1 MGLCFPTVGL
11 SFPRLAVPLRSK
23 PRNNKKRAK
32 TAHRNFDKMTTNSIK
47 MMIVS
52 NEANWRIGELVSLS
66 WNYKEIK
73 KSGENTYAYYAISR
87 YICVREATDGQCGI
101 LVKVLGKVPIDRIML
116 VNGEPFC
123 RDEREELFMGKCY
136 YSFPFPTV
144 SALKEVLEIVSSNEA
159 LQGRFEAESMRFNP
173 ASSFWVRETAGTFL
187 TKKLQFYNATSG
199 QLCKA
204 TDDTVHY
211 RLSIAYFNNKH

>member
-1 MGLCFPTVGL
+1 
-11 SFPRLAVPLRSK
+11 
-23 PRNNKKRAK
+23 
-32 TAHRNFDKMTTNSIK
+32 MTTNSIK

-73 KSGENTYAYYAISR
+73 KSDENTYAYYAISR
-87 YICVREATDGQCGI
+87 YIC
-101 LVKVLGKVPIDRIML
+101 
-116 VNGEPFC
+116 
-123 RDEREELFMGKCY
+123 
-136 YSFPFPTV
+136 
-144 SALKEVLEIVSSNEA
+144 
-159 LQGRFEAESMRFNP
+159 
-173 ASSFWVRETAGTFL
+173 VRETAGTFL

>member
-1 MGLCFPTVGL
+1 
-11 SFPRLAVPLRSK
+11 
-23 PRNNKKRAK
+23 
-32 TAHRNFDKMTTNSIK
+32 MTTNSIK

-159 LQGRFEAESMRFNP
+159 LQGRF
-173 ASSFWVRETAGTFL
+173 
-187 TKKLQFYNATSG
+187 
-199 QLCKA
+199 
-204 TDDTVHY
+204 
-211 RLSIAYFNNKH
+211 